1 LAEYASVRQ
10 VTRWWWIRH
19 APAVGFE
26 GRIYGQTDVACD
38 TGDQAAMSRLAS
50 AVPPD
55 AIWLSSPLRRAR
67 DTAAAIQRAGGAEPE
82 PIVEPDL
89 IEQNFGQWQGQKRRD
104 IIRHP
109 LWVAGAAEI
118 PPGGENFVSV
128 MDRVRGAVARLT
140 ERYQGRDL
148 VAVAHGG
155 VIRAAL
161 GMALDLAPEAALAF
175 AIDNLSLTVIERFS
189 GSGRGHPWR
198 IVAVNR
204 PPR

>member
-1 LAEYASVRQ
+1 LAEYASARQ

-38 TGDQAAMSRLAS
+38 TSNRAAMSALAS
-50 AVPPD
+50 ALPTD
-55 AIWLSSPLRRAR
+55 AVWLASPLRRAR
-67 DTAAAIQRAGGAEPE
+67 ETAAAIQEAGGAGPE
-82 PIVEPDL
+82 PIVEPGL
-89 IEQNFGQWQGQKRRD
+89 IEQNFGQWQGRKRAD
-104 IIRHP
+104 IIRHR
-109 LWVAGAAEI
+109 LWVAAADEM
-118 PPGGENFVSV
+118 PPGGESFVTV
-128 MDRVRGAVARLT
+128 IERVRAAIARLS
-140 ERYQGRDL
+140 EDYRGRDL

-155 VIRAAL
+155 VIRSAL
-161 GMALDLAPEAALAF
+161 GVALDLAPETALAF

-189 GSGRGHPWR
+189 GGGRSHDWR